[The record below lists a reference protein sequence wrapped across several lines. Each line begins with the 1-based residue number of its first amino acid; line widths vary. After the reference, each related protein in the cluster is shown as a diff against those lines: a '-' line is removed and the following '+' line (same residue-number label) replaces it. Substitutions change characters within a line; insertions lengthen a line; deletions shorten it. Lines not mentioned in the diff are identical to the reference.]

1 MFSDEVRLNKKKEII
16 RGYSSLDRFADVDFG
31 NKLAALDD
39 SFYRV
44 AAEAVD
50 SRLRNGIAHYK
61 YEYTEST
68 QLIKIYPTKEGL
80 ERKNFD
86 EIYFLEFMRKILM
99 LFREVH
105 NINHMIK
112 AIHYYCIFIFK
123 IEV

>member
-1 MFSDEVRLNKKKEII
+1 QAGKWDQETIVSFFLCQYCSGEYLP
-16 RGYSSLDRFADVDFG
+16 
-31 NKLAALDD
+31 
-39 SFYRV
+39 FYRV